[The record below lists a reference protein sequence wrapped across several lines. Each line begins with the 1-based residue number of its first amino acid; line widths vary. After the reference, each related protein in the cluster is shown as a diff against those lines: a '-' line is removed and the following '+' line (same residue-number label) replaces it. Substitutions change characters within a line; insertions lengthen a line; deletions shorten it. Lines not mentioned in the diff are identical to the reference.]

1 MSVSEVA
8 ISLQNLWKCF
18 KRYEHPADR
27 LKEIFLPKRCKSQ
40 EFWAVKGINLEIY
53 KGQTL
58 GIIGRNGSGKSTLLQ
73 MIAGTMTPTL
83 GSVQVRG
90 RISALLELGSGFNPE
105 FTGRQ
110 NVFFNG
116 RLLGLSNDELEEKFE
131 AIADFA
137 DIGDFIDQP
146 VKTYSS
152 GMFVRL
158 AFGVAVNVDP
168 EILIV
173 DEALAVGDVLF
184 QRKCFSKIEELSDR
198 GVTILFVSH
207 DLNSVLNLCDRA
219 IVLDEG
225 RMLCDEKPHPAVLAY
240 SALVSER
247 EALEITRHENRAQA
261 KVIAN
266 QVKKAADQ
274 NANGNGSKLKL
285 ASNGNGNNGSNG
297 NHELKKFRHEVKPRK
312 PGSKADAI
320 GESRI
325 GMGGAEIL
333 SAEIINSSGEPTQT
347 VKCGERVRVRS
358 TILFHK
364 DVEQPIAGFKIK
376 TINGIAVIGNST
388 FGSQKTLPAI
398 AAGTVL
404 TVEFGWNCYLTPG
417 NYTISAGV
425 SELRL
430 DQKIVALDRR
440 QDMLPLT
447 VIGSLYSY
455 GLLAV
460 PVDIDLT
467 YMPIETEAEAEISS
481 RETQVM
487 NG

>member
-1 MSVSEVA
+1 MSEVA

-27 LKEIFLPKRCKSQ
+27 LKEIFFPKLCKSQ
-40 EFWAVKGINLEIY
+40 EFWAVQGINLEIH

-73 MIAGTMTPTL
+73 MIAGTMTPTH
-83 GSVQVRG
+83 GTVEVKG

-116 RLLGLSNDELEEKFE
+116 RLLGLSKEELEEKFE

-184 QRKCFSKIEELSDR
+184 QRKCFSKIEELCDR
-198 GVTILFVSH
+198 GVTVLFVSH

-219 IVLDEG
+219 IVLDQG
-225 RMLCDEKPHPAVLAY
+225 KMLCDEKPHPAVLAY

-247 EALEITRHENRAQA
+247 EAMEASRHEERAKA
-261 KVIAN
+261 KMIA
-266 QVKKAADQ
+266 AA
-274 NANGNGSKLKL
+274 NKN
-285 ASNGNGNNGSNG
+285 ASNGHAKTNGNNGLNG
-297 NHELKKFRHEVKPRK
+297 KGTQKFRHEVNLVKSNHK
-312 PGSKADAI
+312 NQQSGQSGKSSKSSSKNDAI

-333 SAEIINSSGEPTQT
+333 TAEIINSDGELTQT
-347 VKCGERVRVRS
+347 VKCGERVSVRS
-358 TILFHK
+358 TILFHS
-364 DVEQPIAGFKIK
+364 DVNQPIAGFKIK

-404 TVEFGWNCYLTPG
+404 TVEFAWNCYLTPG

-467 YMPIETEAEAEISS
+467 YVSTPEAESSLTAEVI
-481 RETQVM
+481 